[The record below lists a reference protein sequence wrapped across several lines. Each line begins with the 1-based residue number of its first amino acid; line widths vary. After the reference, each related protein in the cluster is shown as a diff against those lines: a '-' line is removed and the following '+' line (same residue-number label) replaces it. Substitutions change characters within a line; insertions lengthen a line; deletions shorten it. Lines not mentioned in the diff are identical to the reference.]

1 MLHPHE
7 DRVKGTEK
15 ERALVITYMDMD
27 MVSSDEPRE
36 FIELMWGIP
45 SEFNQ
50 FGERTKMEFWHR

>member
-15 ERALVITYMDMD
+15 ERALVITYMDM
-27 MVSSDEPRE
+27 VSSDEPGE

-50 FGERTKMEFWHR
+50 F